1 MVVQRMIEKQKELLQ
16 WIFLDILNY
25 FAVDVRNSLMR
36 GVKKVKSLIKNNFH
50 IEIKRHST
58 SNKNVPMAG
67 II

>member
-36 GVKKVKSLIKNNFH
+36 GVKHLKV
-50 IEIKRHST
+50 
-58 SNKNVPMAG
+58 
-67 II
+67 